1 MLDRQHGD
9 VIFEC
14 EGCSDVLE
22 TGTGNF
28 DSALNLLRREGWR
41 AVKFGD
47 DWQHYCPRC
56 KAVPGVDV

>member
-1 MLDRQHGD
+1 MLDRQHDD

-14 EGCSDVLE
+14 EGYSDVLE
-22 TGTGNF
+22 TSTGNF